1 MSFFTTYSKKLE
13 NLIAAVIFLITF
25 AVYFSTMAPT
35 VSFWDTGE
43 FIATSHILGVP
54 HPPGSP
60 LFLLV
65 GKFFSLIP
73 LSSDIAFRV
82 NIFSPIISALTIS
95 LLFLICNEFI
105 DRVDPNDNNRF
116 FKMWS
121 SLTASLT
128 FAFTHSH
135 WFNAVE
141 TEVYAF
147 SGFMTALVVYLIM
160 LWSKKIDDSSHVVY
174 LMLISYIIG
183 LATGLHLLNLLTIPF
198 IGLIIYHT
206 IGKLSTQNLFLTL
219 SLSIIIFFGIQS
231 FIIQGLPQITL
242 SIGLTGLICLILL
255 LFILAGYSIQKN
267 KALSSIFLSC
277 VLLIIIG

>member
-1 MSFFTTYSKKLE
+1 
-13 NLIAAVIFLITF
+13 
-25 AVYFSTMAPT
+25 MAPT

-105 DRVDPNDNNRF
+105 DRVDPNDDNRF

-198 IGLIIYHT
+198 IGLIIYH
-206 IGKLSTQNLFLTL
+206 L
-219 SLSIIIFFGIQS
+219 SLIHI
-231 FIIQGLPQITL
+231 
-242 SIGLTGLICLILL
+242 
-255 LFILAGYSIQKN
+255 
-267 KALSSIFLSC
+267 
-277 VLLIIIG
+277 

>member
-1 MSFFTTYSKKLE
+1 M
-13 NLIAAVIFLITF
+13 
-25 AVYFSTMAPT
+25 
-35 VSFWDTGE
+35 
-43 FIATSHILGVP
+43 
-54 HPPGSP
+54 
-60 LFLLV
+60 
-65 GKFFSLIP
+65 
-73 LSSDIAFRV
+73 SSDIAFRI

-95 LLFLICNEFI
+95 LLFLICNQFI
-105 DRVDPNDNNRF
+105 DRVDPNNDNRL
-116 FKMWS
+116 FKMLS

-160 LWSKKIDDSSHVVY
+160 LWSKKIDNSNHVIY

-198 IGLIIYHT
+198 IGLIIYYT
-206 IGKLSTQNLFLTL
+206 IGKLSAKNLFITL
-219 SLSIIIFFGIQS
+219 SLSMIIFFGIQS
-231 FIIQGLPQITL
+231 LIIQGLPQITL
-242 SIGLTGLICLILL
+242 SIGLVGLICLVLTLLILC
-255 LFILAGYSIQKN
+255 AYSIQKN

-277 VLLIIIG
+277 VLLIIIGY

>member
-13 NLIAAVIFLITF
+13 YLISGVIFLVTF

-54 HPPGSP
+54 HPPGIP

-73 LSSDIAFRV
+73 ISSDIAFRV
-82 NIFSPIISALTIS
+82 NIFSPIISAFTIS
-95 LLFLICNEFI
+95 LLFLICNQFI
-105 DRVDPNDNNRF
+105 DRIDPNDNNKF

-147 SGFMTALVVYLIM
+147 SGFMTALVVFLIMSWSQKIHDSNHIIYLIF
-160 LWSKKIDDSSHVVY
+160 
-174 LMLISYIIG
+174 ISYIIG

-198 IGLIIYHT
+198 IGLIIYFS
-206 IGKLSTQNLFLTL
+206 IGKLSTKNLILTFIF
-219 SLSIIIFFGIQS
+219 SLIIFFGIQS
-231 FIIQGLPQITL
+231 FIIK
-242 SIGLTGLICLILL
+242 GLTQLTESLGL
-255 LFILAGYSIQKN
+255 
-267 KALSSIFLSC
+267 
-277 VLLIIIG
+277 V

>member
-1 MSFFTTYSKKLE
+1 M
-13 NLIAAVIFLITF
+13 
-25 AVYFSTMAPT
+25 
-35 VSFWDTGE
+35 
-43 FIATSHILGVP
+43 
-54 HPPGSP
+54 
-60 LFLLV
+60 
-65 GKFFSLIP
+65 
-73 LSSDIAFRV
+73 

-105 DRVDPNDNNRF
+105 DRVDPNDDNRF

-160 LWSKKIDDSSHVVY
+160 LWSKKIDDSNHVVY

-219 SLSIIIFFGIQS
+219 SLSIIIFFWDSKFYYSRFTTNYFINRSYGSYLFNS
-231 FIIQGLPQITL
+231 FVV
-242 SIGLTGLICLILL
+242 
-255 LFILAGYSIQKN
+255 YSCW
-267 KALSSIFLSC
+267 IFYPKK
-277 VLLIIIG
+277 

>member
-1 MSFFTTYSKKLE
+1 
-13 NLIAAVIFLITF
+13 
-25 AVYFSTMAPT
+25 MAPT

-43 FIATSHILGVP
+43 FIATSYILGVP

-65 GKFFSLIP
+65 GKFFSLLPI
-73 LSSDIAFRV
+73 SSDIAFRV

-95 LLFLICNEFI
+95 LLFLICNQFI
-105 DRVDPNDNNRF
+105 DRINPNDNNKF

-160 LWSKKIDDSSHVVY
+160 IWSRKIHTSNHIIY
-174 LMLISYIIG
+174 LIIISYIIG
-183 LATGLHLLNLLTIPF
+183 LATGLHLLNLLT
-198 IGLIIYHT
+198 
-206 IGKLSTQNLFLTL
+206 
-219 SLSIIIFFGIQS
+219 
-231 FIIQGLPQITL
+231 
-242 SIGLTGLICLILL
+242 CLL
-255 LFILAGYSIQKN
+255 YTSP
-267 KALSSIFLSC
+267 SPRD
-277 VLLIIIG
+277 